1 MGSDWILGAKRVGE
15 WVPAPRGHS
24 LVNAGGNCGRRR
36 SRLGKGRGE
45 FRWGHMFAAPWEVS
59 IAGALIVQYLAL
71 ERGLL

>member
-1 MGSDWILGAKRVGE
+1 MLMQV
-15 WVPAPRGHS
+15 VT
-24 LVNAGGNCGRRR
+24 GRRR

-71 ERGLL
+71 DTGTPLS